1 MVNRS
6 HREQEPITSAFQNVY
21 LLLGK
26 IGKRPVRGRARA
38 RRDVRLV
45 LRGDKEKRSI
55 GGNHCEVCVC
65 VCVLGLRKPKRT
77 FIYLFIGVKR
87 R

>member
-21 LLLGK
+21 LLLGE
-26 IGKRPVRGRARA
+26 IGKRPVRGRTRA

-55 GGNHCEVCVC
+55 GGNHCEVCV
-65 VCVLGLRKPKRT
+65 VRLRKPKGT
-77 FIYLFIGVKR
+77 FLIFAIGVKR